1 MAAERCIVCN
11 AIASE
16 CYSGPLGCLQCI
28 YATYCSAECWET
40 DIVPH
45 SLICGTYREFRHSVR
60 QPEDGKAGLWL
71 PLQRDPIVFEVTCET
86 RPYGELAGG
95 RIFPEVQRLLHLRR
109 KRPLPDRTLLQWNG
123 YRAYDLDHTLALY
136 QALPKRRRKL
146 NRCVKEL
153 TKGTAFSKYWGGPL
167 VILSMETVRY
177 ALDDP
182 QYRDIT
188 LQDFRFIVDY
198 LRYGDEP
205 GPLQIPNPHNELAV
219 SNRVLGVRIT
229 CEVERQHTGSPE
241 KCGSVRIPRDH
252 HIFSTTATQI
262 SQTIGLP
269 LLMTQSIP
277 HFTREFKPEIALE
290 GSISLNHEAAF
301 LQRMTDLD
309 GNDWGLVQE
318 KWLRPERIGSVVV
331 ARADGR
337 DIRPRQVAM
346 IVSFCQALES
356 YILKAR
362 RGDEEYSKERVMTDL
377 MTMEKF
383 HLVFNMKKEELIK
396 KDPSWKSVK
405 SPYFD

>member
-16 CYSGPLGCLQCI
+16 NYSGYLGCPECGFT
-28 YATYCSAECWET
+28 TYCSAECWEI

-71 PLQRDPIVFEVTCET
+71 PRESDPIIFEVTCET

-95 RIFPEVQRLLHLRR
+95 RTFPKVQRLLGLPR
-109 KRPLPDRTLLQWNG
+109 KHPLPSRTLLQWNE

-136 QALPKRRRKL
+136 QALPERRRKL
-146 NRCVKEL
+146 NRCVKKL

-167 VILSMETVRY
+167 VILSMATVRY

-188 LQDFRFIVDY
+188 LQDFRFLVDY
-198 LRYGDEP
+198 FRYGDEP
-205 GPLQIPNPHNELAV
+205 GPLQVPSPHNELAI

-229 CEVERQHTGSPE
+229 CEVERQYTGSPE
-241 KCGSVRIPRDH
+241 KYVSVRIPRDH

-262 SQTIGLP
+262 SRTIGLP

-277 HFTREFKPEIALE
+277 RFIRELKPEIALE
-290 GSISLNHEAAF
+290 GSLWLNHEAAF
-301 LQRMTDLD
+301 LQRITDLD
-309 GNDWGLVQE
+309 DNDWGLVRK
-318 KWLRPERIGSVVV
+318 KWRRPERIGSVLV

-346 IVSFCQALES
+346 IVGFCQALES
-356 YILKAR
+356 YILEAR
-362 RGDEEYSKERVMTDL
+362 RRDKEYKERVMTDL

-383 HLVFNMKKEELIK
+383 HLVFNMKKEELVK
-396 KDPSWKSVK
+396 KDPVWKSVK